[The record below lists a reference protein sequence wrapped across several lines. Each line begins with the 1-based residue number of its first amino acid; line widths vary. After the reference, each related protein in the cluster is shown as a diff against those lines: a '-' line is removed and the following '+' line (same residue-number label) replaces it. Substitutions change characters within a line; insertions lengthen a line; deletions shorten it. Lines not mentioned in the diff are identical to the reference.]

1 MRAHEAVRRWWA
13 GEGGAPGRALH
24 AALAPAEWLFR
35 GAAAARS
42 AAYGR
47 GWLPVAPAP
56 LPVVSIGN
64 LGVGGAGKTPF
75 AAWVAARYHAWGH
88 RPAVGLRGY
97 GADEVLV
104 HRELN
109 PEVPVLAAPRRI
121 RAAREAARAGRGVLV
136 LDDAFQHRALARDLD
151 VVLISAE
158 GWTPHPRLLPRGP
171 WREDIG
177 ALRRADMVVVTRKSA
192 GEEEAAEV
200 AAQLAD
206 CFPALP
212 LAGCRLAPGGLAP
225 LHPSA
230 EGRDLPPP
238 GAEVLAVAALAAPE
252 PFAAQLRQAG
262 YRVETA
268 FFPDHHDYDAG
279 DARALVA
286 RAAGRP
292 VLTTLK
298 DAVKLRALLPPDLP
312 AWVLRQEV
320 RVTSGLEA
328 LEGALRRVVEERR

>member
-1 MRAHEAVRRWWA
+1 MRADEAVRRWWA

-64 LGVGGAGKTPF
+64 LAVGGAGKTPF

-158 GWTPHPRLLPRGP
+158 GWIPRPRLLPRGP
-171 WREDIG
+171 WREDVG

-200 AAQLAD
+200 AARLAGR
-206 CFPALP
+206 FPGLP
-212 LAGCRLAPGGLAP
+212 LAGCWLAPGGVAP

-230 EGRDLPPP
+230 EGRPPPVP
-238 GAEVLAVAALAAPE
+238 GAEVLAVAALAAPG
-252 PFAAQLRQAG
+252 PFAAQLRAAG

-268 FFPDHHDYDAG
+268 FFPDHHHYNAG
-279 DARALVA
+279 DARTLLA

-292 VLTTLK
+292 VLMTLK
-298 DAVKLRALLPPDLP
+298 DAVKLRALLPPGAP
-312 AWVLRQEV
+312 AWVLHQEV

-328 LEGALRRVVEERR
+328 LEGALRRAVEERR